1 MVLSPAPQNIHL
13 TPSPQKQR
21 FCGEPALRI
30 ADNRAL
36 YYYGKSFAGMMA
48 WRLLWAAQYCQ
59 LRINTGLS
67 SNPMGCSPSY
77 RAYPAAYR
85 GRDCRRSLLA
95 AYLGINNQ
103 RGQKIAHRALH
114 NRISR
119 RGLLRNIAAVKA
131 SSESLHSIWNHHICG
146 KGGYQYAGHSSPC
159 HSPSSPASC
168 ISSTCF
174 SSQATRSTSEC
185 ALKTTLATGE
195 NEWHGPPLASL
206 LPAGI
211 GFLGLAG

>member
-1 MVLSPAPQNIHL
+1 
-13 TPSPQKQR
+13 
-21 FCGEPALRI
+21 
-30 ADNRAL
+30 
-36 YYYGKSFAGMMA
+36 MA

-59 LRINTGLS
+59 LRIDTRLP
-67 SNPMGCSPSY
+67 SNPMGRNPSY

-85 GRDCRRSLLA
+85 GRDCGQSLLA

-103 RGQKIAHRALH
+103 RGQMNAHRALH
-114 NRISR
+114 NRSSR

-146 KGGYQYAGHSSPC
+146 KGSDQYAGHSSPC

-174 SSQATRSTSEC
+174 SSQASRSTSEC
-185 ALKTTLATGE
+185 ALKIALATE
-195 NEWHGPPLASL
+195 VNEWHGPPPASL
-206 LPAGI
+206 LPPGI